1 MKGNS
6 YDYIGEYVNKG
17 SGVFPITF
25 ALKANVEYEW
35 KADDGINYVFWTPLT
50 FSIGEA

>member
-17 SGVFPITF
+17 TGVFPVTF
-25 ALKANVEYEW
+25 ALKAGVEYEW
-35 KADDGINYVFWTPLT
+35 KADDGITYVFWTPLT
-50 FSIGEA
+50 FQVGE